1 MRGALWLDYSQTA
14 PAIAAEAAQGFD
26 VAFEDLA
33 GIGEHRHGA
42 LDARLAQQV
51 QRRIGR
57 AVAAVPDV
65 LRPGAGEL
73 VLRMEAR
80 DLDFSLQPLAGD
92 GGFGQF

>member
-1 MRGALWLDYSQTA
+1 MHCALWLDYSQAA
-14 PAIAAEAAQGFD
+14 PAIVAEVAQSLD
-26 VAFEDLA
+26 VAFDYLA
-33 GIGEHRHGA
+33 GIGEPRHGA
-42 LDARLAQQV
+42 RDARLAQQV

-57 AVAAVPDV
+57 AVAAVLDV